1 MSAAAAGAILRSVRH
16 TFALR
21 DGQQEYV
28 LTPGNFTIGRSSS
41 CDLVVDDPMVSR
53 MHAIVRV
60 GIDAAY
66 LEDTGSHNGVFVNG
80 ERLQQRR
87 GLQDGDRIGV
97 GGQQIRVVVT
107 ARDPSTARRPS
118 AERTMPQQH
127 VDRPTEP
134 DAMDTAETL
143 PGLGLLSSREREV
156 LAMVAGGHTAREIA
170 EMLGISA
177 KTVEGYRAR
186 LGEKLGLRTRAEL
199 VRFALAAGLLK

>member
-1 MSAAAAGAILRSVRH
+1 MRH

-66 LEDTGSHNGVFVNG
+66 LEDAGSHNGVYVNG
-80 ERLQQRR
+80 ERLRQRR
-87 GLQDGDRIGV
+87 SLQDGDHIGV

-107 ARDPSTARRPS
+107 ARDPSTVRRPS

-127 VDRPTEP
+127 VRGLTDPDAAEP

-143 PGLGLLSSREREV
+143 SGLGLLSSREREV